1 MKFYIESRN
10 LFLTHKSKAMYP
22 FPTHSV
28 MFQSEKKKIVKP
40 DTEKKEADAK
50 AKKPLPNEN
59 KKEKKKD
66 GYDPNIFRDH
76 RGMWF

>member
-1 MKFYIESRN
+1 
-10 LFLTHKSKAMYP
+10 MYP

-40 DTEKKEADAK
+40 ATEKKEADAK
-50 AKKPLPNEN
+50 ADKALPDENREN
-59 KKEKKKD
+59 KTKEKN
-66 GYDPNIFRDH
+66 YDPNIVRDH

>member
-1 MKFYIESRN
+1 
-10 LFLTHKSKAMYP
+10 MYP

-50 AKKPLPNEN
+50 AEKGLPHEN
-59 KKEKKKD
+59 KKEKKKRED
-66 GYDPNIFRDH
+66 YDPNIFKDH

>member
-1 MKFYIESRN
+1 
-10 LFLTHKSKAMYP
+10 MYA

-28 MFQSEKKKIVKP
+28 MVQSEKKKIVKP

-50 AKKPLPNEN
+50 AGKALPDENREN
-59 KKEKKKD
+59 KKKEKN
-66 GYDPNIFRDH
+66 YDPSIIRDH